1 MEENGIKY
9 TDFWFSMQYQNEK
22 PYWHGTL
29 AQTTWC
35 PGQWNNWIWY
45 WTDIETWIDLLCVNI
60 NGTADLDWFQ
70 RFKQGKRFKI
80 KTSFF
85 CYCDFSSGLY
95 FYQQPTLEASEAIAL
110 YVSTNHIYPRAS
122 LPSCVH
128 CIPAS
133 DPIQPTDN
141 FTQHLLSDARHSEE
155 NKNGAT
161 EKHDLALHIKSKSK
175 LLTQNSNFSTNAC
188 VGVTPPR
195 YDYI

>member
-1 MEENGIKY
+1 MKMTMEENGIKY

-60 NGTADLDWFQ
+60 NGAADLDWFQ

-95 FYQQPTLEASEAIAL
+95 FYQQPNLEASEAIACIVCFHQPHL
-110 YVSTNHIYPRAS
+110 PQSISALLCPLQPRIGSNPTNWQLHSTSFIWRTPLGGKQKWGHRKAW
-122 LPSCVH
+122 PS
-128 CIPAS
+128 PS
-133 DPIQPTDN
+133 YQ
-141 FTQHLLSDARHSEE
+141 
-155 NKNGAT
+155 
-161 EKHDLALHIKSKSK
+161 IKIKIVNTK
-175 LLTQNSNFSTNAC
+175 FQF
-188 VGVTPPR
+188 
-195 YDYI
+195 